1 VTDVMTVG
9 TYPEEPL
16 PGPKMAIPVW
26 LPHLTSAE
34 MQERV
39 QERLLTSFRKSNPI
53 HEDPMFF
60 PGNAWKGTSGMPQGR
75 FL

>member
-1 VTDVMTVG
+1 
-9 TYPEEPL
+9 
-16 PGPKMAIPVW
+16 
-26 LPHLTSAE
+26 

-60 PGNAWKGTSGMPQGR
+60 PGNAWKGTSGMPQHR
-75 FL
+75 YV